1 MFHVIHPNVPL
12 EARLPDR
19 ILASRHDAGIDRL
32 GGLIISYLSPLLAI
46 IVGIV
51 HAALAP
57 VIVVGG
63 VKPNLVLVAV
73 VLVTLLLGLLPG
85 ITWAFTAGLTAN
97 LLVGDPL
104 GSIPLAMLLVA
115 VLVAGGARMLGRV
128 GWIYPIAATFAGSI
142 VADLIALGVSQLV
155 TDAST
160 TTIPVG
166 LILAAATLN
175 AAIAG
180 LLLYPAR
187 LVAARYVADEAP
199 AW

>member
-1 MFHVIHPNVPL
+1 MPNVPVG
-12 EARLPDR
+12 ATVADR
-19 ILASRHDAGIDRL
+19 ILAARHGAADFDSP
-32 GGLIISYLSPLLAI
+32 GGLIIPYLSPLLAI
-46 IVGIV
+46 LVGIV

-73 VLVTLLLGLLPG
+73 VLVTLLVGLLPG
-85 ITWAFTAGLTAN
+85 MIWAFTAGLTAN
-97 LLVGDPL
+97 LLVGAPL
-104 GSIPLAMLLVA
+104 GSIPLAMLV
-115 VLVAGGARMLGRV
+115 VSVMVAGGARVIGRV
-128 GWIYPIAATFAGSI
+128 GWIYPIAATFVGSI
-142 VADLIALGVSQLV
+142 VADLIALGISQLV
-155 TDAST
+155 TEAGST
-160 TTIPVG
+160 PVPVD

-187 LVAARYVADEAP
+187 LVARRYVADEAP